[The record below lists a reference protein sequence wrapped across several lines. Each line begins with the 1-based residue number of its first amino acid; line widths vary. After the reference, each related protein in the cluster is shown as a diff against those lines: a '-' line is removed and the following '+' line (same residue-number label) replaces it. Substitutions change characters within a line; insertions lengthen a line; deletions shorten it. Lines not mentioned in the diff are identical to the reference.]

1 MKLMSTLAVCK
12 GFAQCR
18 GFITPN
24 DSFEYTVND
33 TTADSKF
40 SQIICLLEGSGVMYN
55 SDGSEYGRS
64 DAPNVWDLRQYFGKT
79 YKLVAGNKGAT
90 WLCINPIP
98 ADKFFSFELKRSNSN
113 FTIIGDGR
121 EHVILCL
128 RGTLNIND
136 KELKQFNYS
145 RILNG
150 KTANIVI
157 PSESEALYLTR

>member
-1 MKLMSTLAVCK
+1 MSTLAMCK

-24 DSFEYTVND
+24 DSFEYSLDD
-33 TTADSKF
+33 TTSDAKF
-40 SQIICLLEGSGVMYN
+40 SQIFCLLEGGGIMYN
-55 SDGSEYGRS
+55 EDGTEYGRS
-64 DAPNVWDLRQYFGKT
+64 DISNAWDLREFHGKR
-79 YKLVAGNKGAT
+79 YKFVSGNKGAA

-98 ADKFFSFELKRSNSN
+98 ADKFFSFELKRAGSTFEVN
-113 FTIIGDGR
+113 GDGK
-121 EHVILCL
+121 EHIILCIK
-128 RGTLNIND
+128 GTLNIND

-150 KTANIVI
+150 KTAHVVI

>member
-24 DSFEYTVND
+24 DSFEYTISD
-33 TTADSKF
+33 TTTDSKF
-40 SQIICLLEGSGVMYN
+40 SQIFCLLEGGGVMYN
-55 SDGSEYGRS
+55 SDGSEYGRLN
-64 DAPNVWDLRQYFGKT
+64 DVWDLREYFGKT
-79 YKLVAGNKGAT
+79 YKFVAGDKGAA

-98 ADKFFSFELKRSNSN
+98 ADKFFSFELKRSNTN
-113 FTIIGDGR
+113 FTIEGDGK
-121 EHVILCL
+121 EHIILCTK
-128 RGTLNIND
+128 GTLNIND

-157 PSESEALYLTR
+157 PGESEAIYLTR

>member
-33 TTADSKF
+33 TTTDSRF
-40 SQIICLLEGSGVMYN
+40 SQIFCLLEGGGIMYN
-55 SDGSEYGRS
+55 ADGSEYGRS
-64 DAPNVWDLRQYFGKT
+64 DVSNAWDLREFFGKT
-79 YKLVAGNKGAT
+79 YKFVAGDKGAT
-90 WLCINPIP
+90 WLCINPMP
-98 ADKFFSFELKRSNSN
+98 ADKFFSFELKRSDTS
-113 FTIIGDGR
+113 FTIEGDGK
-121 EHVILCL
+121 EHILLCTK
-128 RGTLNIND
+128 GTLNIND
-136 KELKQFNYS
+136 NTLKQFNYS

-150 KTANIVI
+150 KTANVVI

>member
-24 DSFEYTVND
+24 DSFEYSLND
-33 TTADSKF
+33 TTSDAKF
-40 SQIICLLEGSGVMYN
+40 SQIFCLLEGGGIMYN

-64 DAPNVWDLRQYFGKT
+64 DTTIALDLRDYYGKT
-79 YKLVAGNKGAT
+79 YKFVAGDKGAA

-98 ADKFFSFELKRSNSN
+98 ADNFFSFELKKSNSN
-113 FTIIGDGR
+113 FTITGDGK
-121 EHVILCL
+121 EHIILCTK
-128 RGTLNIND
+128 GTISIND

-150 KTANIVI
+150 KTADIVI